1 MKGIRGTLALL
12 LSLKKEGVNTLFGYP
27 GGAIMPFYDEL
38 YDHLDEFKHILV
50 RHEQGAVHAAQ
61 GYARTTGKTGVC
73 VATAGPGAT
82 NFVTGIADAMLDSTP
97 IVCITAQVNKDNLGT
112 CFFQEA
118 DMINIT
124 LPITK
129 WSHQITSADEIPSVV
144 ARAFYVASHGRPGP
158 VVISITRNAQVELTD
173 FEYDRERF
181 LEDLMCPAIQL
192 PPAPVP
198 ADIDKAVAM
207 IHQAKRPLVIAGHG
221 VAIAHAQEKLLELCE
236 RTGIPVASTLLGL
249 ATVPSEH
256 PQYVGCAGM
265 HGSLAPNRMTQEA
278 DLVFAIGMRF
288 SDRVTGSLTH
298 YAPKAKIIH
307 VDIDP
312 AEIDKN
318 VKTDLSIVADAK
330 VVLDEMCK
338 RDLQHKDYTEWKEYA
353 KESRSLEVEIVD
365 KTDLADA
372 GPIKMGQAVAAVSK
386 YCDKDAIIVSDVGQN
401 QMFAARYSNFGKKGK
416 WVTSGGLGTMGFG
429 LPAAIG
435 AKVANPGSQVIV
447 YLGDGGFQMNLQELG
462 TIMQN
467 KVDVKMVLLN
477 NTYLGM
483 VRQWQEL
490 FFDKRYA
497 CTHLQNP
504 DFMKLLSAYDIHAE
518 RVIEASQLDGAVQ
531 RLLSCKGPSFLEV
544 ATDPEENVFP
554 MVPAGYPLDR
564 IALRKEDL

>member
-1 MKGIRGTLALL
+1 ML
-12 LSLKKEGVNTLFGYP
+12 LSLKEEGVDTLFGYP

-38 YDHLDEFKHILV
+38 YDHRDEFQHILV

-61 GYARTTGKTGVC
+61 GYARTTGRVGVC

-144 ARAFYVASHGRPGP
+144 AKAFYVASSGRPGP

-173 FEYDRERF
+173 FCYDRQKF
-181 LEDLMCPAIQL
+181 LDDLMCPAVQL
-192 PPAPVP
+192 PPKPVA

-207 IHQAKRPLVIAGHG
+207 LDEAKHPLVVAGHG
-221 VAIAHAQEKLLELCE
+221 VLIAKAKDLLLELCE

-249 ATVPSEH
+249 SVVPSDH
-256 PQYVGCAGM
+256 PQYVGCVGM
-265 HGSLAPNRMTQEA
+265 HGSLAPNMMTQKA
-278 DLVFAIGMRF
+278 DLIFAIGMRF
-288 SDRVTGSLTH
+288 SDRVTGNLAS
-298 YAPKAKIIH
+298 YAPNAKIIH

-318 VKTDLSIVADAK
+318 VKTDLAIVADARA
-330 VVLDEMCK
+330 VLEEICK
-338 RDLQHKDYTEWKEYA
+338 RDLGHKDYKEWKEFA
-353 KESRSLEVEIVD
+353 ASCRQKEIETVD
-365 KTDLADA
+365 NEDLSDSDV
-372 GPIKMGQAVAAVSK
+372 IKMGKAVSTVAK
-386 YCDKDAIIVSDVGQN
+386 YCDKDAIVVSDVGQN
-401 QMFAARYSNFGKKGK
+401 QMFAARYSHFGNKGH

-429 LPAAIG
+429 LPAAVG
-435 AKVANPGSQVIV
+435 AKIANPDKQVIV
-447 YLGDGGFQMNLQELG
+447 YLGDGGFQMNIQELG

-467 KVDVKMVLLN
+467 KIDVKMILLN

-490 FFDKRYA
+490 FFDRKYSF
-497 CTHLQNP
+497 THLENP
-504 DFMKLLSAYDIHAE
+504 DFVTLLSAYGIPAR
-518 RVIEASQLDGAVQ
+518 RVINPADLDSAVQ
-531 RLLSCKGPSFLEV
+531 EFLAVKGPSFIEMC
-544 ATDPEENVFP
+544 TDPEENVFP

-564 IALRKEDL
+564 IALNKEDL